1 MESVGCE
8 AHSERGEVPKK
19 FHRLPELL
27 PNYVWMFSF
36 GANIGSAVFKGT
48 GVEPKFSSAAILR
61 KHCLKFNA
69 RVGEYQNV
77 FANIIPAKNS
87 GTGEFSKERC
97 VHGVIYMI
105 RKVDLENIFDERE
118 QCYIRRKVTVET
130 YGGEKVNNV
139 EVYYGN
145 NGKDYNKKFSA
156 KPEARYLKLIYCG
169 GVERKLNGQYLKRI
183 KSLTVGLQG
192 GQEGAGTVDCS
203 SLKILKTTSNKDI
216 DGKQNNTVRCAWG

>member
-145 NGKDYNKKFSA
+145 NGKDYNKQFLATPS
-156 KPEARYLKLIYCG
+156 ARYLKLIYCG
-169 GVERKLNGQYLKRI
+169 GVERKLDGQFLKKI
-183 KSLTVGLQG
+183 KSLLLGLQG
-192 GQEGAGTVDCS
+192 GQEGTGTIDCT
-203 SLKILKTTSNKDI
+203 SLKILNTPS
-216 DGKQNNTVRCAWG
+216 KQKNTARCAWG